1 MTRTH
6 TEKTSAAD
14 KAIGFEYQYY
24 HFLWRLLTLKSGE
37 TVGLEVMDDVH
48 TELAN
53 NRQILVQLKH
63 STQTKP
69 DGNVGNLTT
78 LDSDLWKTIS
88 NWSKVITDSSAGR
101 SKVDEQL
108 KFVEKTDFLLVSNKS
123 HNTKNSL
130 LVIVRDFQAKKKAL
144 DDLIRELDDLSKKTK
159 DDVIKGY
166 IKDVL
171 NLNKD
176 VTETLFMNLSFD
188 LGHDGVIQKCKTAIK
203 EHHIDDSKI
212 DEVFSGLD
220 SRLRAENFSM
230 VKQKAKI
237 IISFDDFHQ
246 NYRIY
251 FDRARN
257 EKLVIK
263 KFTGDLPDCLE
274 DQKFIKQLIDIED
287 ISSDDTELM
296 AEFTR
301 HLLYMQNNIDE
312 WYKNGDITQ
321 EEISALKSEAKTRWA
336 NEYRKVYRGQYA
348 ESEITAKAL
357 NLLDEMRKQ
366 ILPIASQDLPTDMS
380 NGQFYDLSN
389 TPEIGWHKDWE
400 DKYK

>member
-1 MTRTH
+1 MTKPH

-14 KAIGFEYQYY
+14 KAIGFDYQYY
-24 HFLWRLLTLKSGE
+24 HFLWRLLIMKSGE

-48 TELAN
+48 TELTN

-63 STQTKP
+63 STKTQS
-69 DGNVGNLTT
+69 DGNIANLTT

-88 NWSKVITDSSAGR
+88 NWSKVIADPNAGR
-101 SKVDEQL
+101 DKKEAQIE
-108 KFVEKTDFLLVSNKS
+108 FVEKTDFLLVSNKS
-123 HNTKNSL
+123 DNASNSL
-130 LVIVRDFQAKKKAL
+130 LTVVGDFQAEEKAFS
-144 DDLIRELDDLSKKTK
+144 DLKAELNNLSETTK
-159 DDVIKGY
+159 DEEIKGY
-166 IKDVL
+166 IQDVL
-171 NLNKD
+171 SLDDTVAESFFRNLFFN
-176 VTETLFMNLSFD
+176 
-188 LGHDGVIQKCKTAIK
+188 LGHDDVIQKCKTAIK
-203 EHHIDDSKI
+203 EHHIDNSKI

-230 VKQKAKI
+230 VKKKAKI
-237 IISFDDFHQ
+237 IISFDDFYQ

-257 EKLVIK
+257 EKLVFK
-263 KFTGDLPDCLE
+263 KFTGDLPDNLE
-274 DQKFIKQLIDIED
+274 DQKFIQQLLDIKD
-287 ISSDDTELM
+287 ISSDDTESM

-321 EEISALKSEAKTRWA
+321 TEINALKAEAKTRWA
-336 NEYRKVYRGQYA
+336 NEYRKVYRGHYA
-348 ESEITAKAL
+348 DSEIAARAL

-366 ILPIASQDLPTDMS
+366 ILPVASQDLPTDMS